1 MSFTEIIKLADIAT
15 PKKLKETLNNVV
27 AQSTSALGALESL
40 NLKVVENMS
49 NIDITHKKV
58 EQNTNKIKVV
68 ENALYGSGIISKES
82 NEMTEYCREI
92 GGSSLAGDI
101 LDGSYMTV
109 NKIKGNSK
117 QKSLNLIDF
126 DSIVNGTTVKKD
138 ELNNYVINMVNQTTT
153 PTIRINESL
162 WSPGTVP
169 GIFYVVIGEIKKIH
183 YFYGSPSVIVEK
195 LNAMYEPIESAT
207 YGLTIDSNE
216 TYPNSGFYRF
226 YAVFYPKEAFI
237 TGLRFSLEFG
247 TMRNVALYR
256 IGEESELVADRNVAL
271 EIAKEIKYT
280 PFFNTIK
287 HSQLYGIKT
296 INNLIDSERLL
307 NNFISKTETGYYKL
321 FREGESHTRFSNKVS
336 GFFPKGKVT
345 ISMKVVDTNLDLTS
359 SFKNTSFSWR
369 ITQKD
374 GVDKANYIKLEKD
387 GTISSTLTL
396 TEDGNM
402 LDLYF
407 QANSFSANGYIIV
420 KDIMVNC
427 GGSPSEYTPYEENI
441 IPLVPMVTNF
451 DGLVRENCVKNSYN
465 NYTLTKILYPQNAS
479 GYRDATKSMPID
491 LPKGKY
497 SFLINQSKSGVVP
510 LTMHIELKDGTSKNY
525 GITSG
530 VELIREFES
539 DLVSIKIGI
548 NSSSIDTPVIG
559 TSVNIYG
566 LEIKSANPLEL
577 GAHDYFENGAI
588 VEQTNKSNGHI
599 LTEPTYKVLDVNTEI
614 LAKKGG
620 IEQVITPK
628 DENGLTCFDYGVN
641 TTEDNEYIVLLGGAE

>member
-1 MSFTEIIKLADIAT
+1 
-15 PKKLKETLNNVV
+15 
-27 AQSTSALGALESL
+27 
-40 NLKVVENMS
+40 
-49 NIDITHKKV
+49 
-58 EQNTNKIKVV
+58 
-68 ENALYGSGIISKES
+68 
-82 NEMTEYCREI
+82 
-92 GGSSLAGDI
+92 
-101 LDGSYMTV
+101 
-109 NKIKGNSK
+109 
-117 QKSLNLIDF
+117 
-126 DSIVNGTTVKKD
+126 
-138 ELNNYVINMVNQTTT
+138 
-153 PTIRINESL
+153 
-162 WSPGTVP
+162 
-169 GIFYVVIGEIKKIH
+169 
-183 YFYGSPSVIVEK
+183 
-195 LNAMYEPIESAT
+195 
-207 YGLTIDSNE
+207 
-216 TYPNSGFYRF
+216 
-226 YAVFYPKEAFI
+226 
-237 TGLRFSLEFG
+237 
-247 TMRNVALYR
+247 MRNVALYR
-256 IGEESELVADRNVAL
+256 IGQEDDLVDNRNIAL

-307 NNFISKTETGYYKL
+307 NAFMYKTDDGYYKL
-321 FREGESHTRFSNKVS
+321 FRSGESHTRFSNKVL

-387 GTISSTLTL
+387 RTISSTLTL

-407 QANSFSANGYIIV
+407 QGIPYSEDGYIIV

-465 NYTLTKILYPQNAS
+465 NYTLTKILYPQNTS
-479 GYRDATKSMPID
+479 GYRDATKSMAVN

-497 SFLINQSKSGVVP
+497 SFLINQSKAGVVP
-510 LTMHIELKDGTSKNY
+510 LAIHIELKDGTSKNY

-548 NSSSIDTPVIG
+548 NSSSIDTPAIG

-577 GAHDYFENGAI
+577 GVHDYFENGAI

-599 LTEPTYKVLDVNTEI
+599 LTEPTYKVLDVNTKV

-641 TTEDNEYIVLLGGAE
+641 TTEDNEYIVLLGGAK